1 MVFRRGV
8 AMSVGLRILGLLAL
22 VVAGSAV
29 FVRVVFIHEAVR
41 RRLFPVL
48 RPLYKRV
55 FNPRALR
62 DAAGGNTRW
71 AVLHHVGRRSG
82 VAYDTPIDAQLTPE
96 GAVIPLVYGPSV
108 DWCRNVRAAGRCTLT
123 VGGEDLAFTAPQ
135 VVPISFAAARLVP
148 AKAQFWRS
156 IGIEHLLSL
165 STAPSG
171 ELESSA
177 IPPAGGSDALR
188 NL

>member
-1 MVFRRGV
+1 MVFLGGV

-22 VVAGSAV
+22 AVAGLAV
-29 FVRVVFIHEAVR
+29 FVRLVLVHESVR
-41 RRLFPVL
+41 RGLFPVL

-62 DAAGGNTRW
+62 DAARGDARW

-82 VAYDTPIDAQLTPE
+82 VAYNTPIDAQLTPQ
-96 GAVIPLVYGPSV
+96 GAIIPLVYGPSV
-108 DWCRNVRAAGRCTLT
+108 DWCRNVRAAGGCTLT
-123 VGGEDLAFTAPQ
+123 IGGQELAFTSPRI
-135 VVPISFAAARLVP
+135 VPLFSIAAQLVP
-148 AKAQFWRS
+148 AKGKFWRS

-165 STAPSG
+165 TTAPTC
-171 ELESSA
+171 ELESGA
-177 IPPAGGSDALR
+177 IPPDGGSDALR

>member
-1 MVFRRGV
+1 L
-8 AMSVGLRILGLLAL
+8 AMI
-22 VVAGSAV
+22 
-29 FVRVVFIHEAVR
+29 VRVVIVHEAVR

-62 DAAGGNTRW
+62 DAARGDTRW

-108 DWCRNVRAAGRCTLT
+108 DWCRNVLAAGGCTLT
-123 VGGEDLAFTAPQ
+123 VGGEDL
-135 VVPISFAAARLVP
+135 RRR
-148 AKAQFWRS
+148 K
-156 IGIEHLLSL
+156 
-165 STAPSG
+165 
-171 ELESSA
+171 
-177 IPPAGGSDALR
+177 
-188 NL
+188 